1 MGTKRVGLARLE
13 ALMENLKREIVG
25 FNVENTAAAI
35 TTHADDSGDATLV
48 RNTVNLVN
56 EDATVV
62 YTLPSAADCQ
72 AGDVIVVKYG
82 VDIPNTITHKYGTA
96 GEFLAVTSVIHAE
109 DGARGKLKLVAAP
122 NGSSNDFLTLTGA
135 TNAGCGIGS
144 ELKFHFDGS
153 KWSVSGKVLAAAGG
167 NAGTTV
173 GVAFGDT

>member
-35 TTHADDSGDATLV
+35 TTHADGSGDATLV

-56 EDATVV
+56 EDATAV
-62 YTLPSAADCQ
+62 YTLPAASTCQ
-72 AGDVIVVKYG
+72 AGDVIIVKYG
-82 VDIPNTITHKYGTA
+82 VDIPNAVTHKYGRA
-96 GEFLAVTSVIHAE
+96 DEFLAVTSVIHAE
-109 DGARGKLKLVAAP
+109 DTARGKLKLIAAP
-122 NGSSNDFLTLTGA
+122 NGSSNDILTLTGA
-135 TNAGCGIGS
+135 TDAGCGIGS

-153 KWSVSGKVLAAAGG
+153 QWSVSGKVLAAAGG
-167 NAGTTV
+167 AGTTTV